1 MSRPNHCS
9 LIIRRIRP
17 QHPVPNV
24 SALVGVEPVAEAAH
38 PKEHGSSFGNVVH
51 EFAVGPVLELVHQT
65 ARVQGRHLRTQPP
78 ARPVHNC
85 EEHRVGVGEGGGIG
99 PPLTGGL
106 RRPTPSGAS
115 SGAGGCPPVPPV
127 VMVFSI
133 AKVLGKRKREFQCS
147 VFSVQCSV
155 FRFQGSGFGL
165 PLPEYSRRGG
175 KADEPILTPGP
186 SPSPRPVWAENGSR
200 AKARGVRKSPR
211 QTVLLSLVER
221 RPSRVL
227 TPPSRSAAVD
237 VSAQGG

>member
-85 EEHRVGVGEGGGIG
+85 EEHRVGIGEGGGVG
-99 PPLTGGL
+99 PPLTGGS
-106 RRPTPSGAS
+106 RRPTRSGAAAR
-115 SGAGGCPPVPPV
+115 AGLCPSVPPV
-127 VMVFSI
+127 RRRCHGVQYSEGFG
-133 AKVLGKRKREFQCS
+133 KGELGRGKMGE
-147 VFSVQCSV
+147 SV
-155 FRFQGSGFGL
+155 FRFQGSGFGVAR
-165 PLPEYSRRGG
+165 PEFARRGAEG
-175 KADEPILTPGP
+175 DEPILTPGP
-186 SPSPRPVWAENGSR
+186 
-200 AKARGVRKSPR
+200 
-211 QTVLLSLVER
+211 
-221 RPSRVL
+221 
-227 TPPSRSAAVD
+227 
-237 VSAQGG
+237 